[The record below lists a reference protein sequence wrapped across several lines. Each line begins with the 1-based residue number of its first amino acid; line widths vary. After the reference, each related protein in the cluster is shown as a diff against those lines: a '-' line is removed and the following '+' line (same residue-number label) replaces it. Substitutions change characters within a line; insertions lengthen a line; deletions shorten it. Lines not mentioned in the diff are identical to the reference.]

1 MIIIIN
7 VRVIEEIQLW
17 ADILGIE
24 LRLHFLGRI
33 SLLWYVEELS

>member
-7 VRVIEEIQLW
+7 VRAIEEIQLW
-17 ADILGIE
+17 DGILGIE

-33 SLLWYVEELS
+33 SSLCYVDELS